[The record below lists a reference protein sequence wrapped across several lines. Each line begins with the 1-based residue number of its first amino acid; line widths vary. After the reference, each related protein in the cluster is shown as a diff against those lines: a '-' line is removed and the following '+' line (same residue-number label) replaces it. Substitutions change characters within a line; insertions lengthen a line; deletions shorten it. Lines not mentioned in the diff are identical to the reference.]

1 MKPIKTSY
9 FCKATAWAV
18 ILMLS
23 ALVWGCSVGK
33 PKRPVRPVEPSP
45 RQETP
50 GVKEAPVPEPKPS
63 LTKVLLEQARKF
75 TEQGEFQD
83 ALLVYNQAL
92 FQVDLYPEEDVT
104 KDQILSPLENTL
116 SLSDPALIREFLQI
130 KQIAIPESLLLYYLG
145 VNLANQGDVTG
156 SKAALIRFVGLY
168 PDDAHAGRAL
178 DMIDKFNL
186 DKAKPNTI
194 GCLLP
199 LSGKY
204 EVYGQKVL
212 KGIELAVQDL
222 HDEYG
227 FDFNM
232 IVKDTQSDDV
242 KAGQAVDLLAQKNVI
257 GIVGPLL
264 TLESAGKRAQELGIP
279 MIALTQKTEFPSRGD
294 YLFSNFITPEMQVHA
309 LLAYARN
316 QLNVKRAAILYPD
329 ERYGQKYMEIFLDTA
344 QEFYIDVVG
353 VESYPVSAT
362 DFSGPIKK
370 LTGGDYQVPSFL
382 KENFK
387 ERTAYHE
394 TNQWGEFTLSP
405 AAGSPGGAGNESQ
418 PAVMDIKD
426 SGRGFQAVFIPE
438 SASKLNQIL
447 PQFAYNDVTGMVLL
461 GTNLWH
467 NKILLEGASGYHKN
481 AVITDG
487 FFSTSTRYVT
497 RKFEQNFTDV
507 FGGRPGFFEAVSYDT
522 VRMVFETCMNQG
534 VTSREEL
541 KEALKTM
548 RVYEGVTGDTGFDE
562 NGAPRKDLFLIT
574 IKRGRFVEIEH

>member
-18 ILMLS
+18 ILVLS
-23 ALVWGCSVGK
+23 AFISGCSMGK
-33 PKRPVRPVEPSP
+33 PKKPVRHIEPAP
-45 RQETP
+45 KQETP
-50 GVKEAPVPEPKPS
+50 AAKETPEPEAKPS

-75 TEQGEFQD
+75 TEQGEYQD

-104 KDQILSPLENTL
+104 KDQILSTLENTL
-116 SLSDPALIREFLQI
+116 SLSDPELIREFLQI

-145 VNLANQGDVTG
+145 ANLASQGDVTG

-168 PDDAHAGRAL
+168 PDDAHAGSAL
-178 DMIDKFNL
+178 EMIDKFNL

-199 LSGKY
+199 LTGKY

-212 KGIELAVQDL
+212 KGVELAVQDL

-232 IVKDTQSDDV
+232 IVKDTQSDDF

-279 MIALTQKTEFPSRGD
+279 MIALTQKTDFPSRGD

-309 LLAYARN
+309 LLGYARN
-316 QLNVKRAAILYPD
+316 QLNVQRAAILYPD

-362 DFSGPIKK
+362 DFSAPIKK
-370 LTGGDYQVPSFL
+370 LTGGYYQVPTFL
-382 KENFK
+382 KENLR
-387 ERTAYHE
+387 ERTGYHE

-405 AAGSPGGAGNESQ
+405 ATDSHTPGNENQ
-418 PAVMDIKD
+418 PAVLDIKD

-447 PQFAYNDVTGMVLL
+447 PQFAYNDVKGMVLL

-467 NKILLEGASGYHKN
+467 NKTLLEGSSGYHKN

-487 FFSTSTRYVT
+487 FFSNSTRQVT
-497 RKFEQNFTDV
+497 RKFKQNFTDV
-507 FGGRPGFFEAVSYDT
+507 FGSRPGFFEAVSYDT

-534 VTSREEL
+534 VTSRQEL
-541 KEALKTM
+541 KEALKAM